1 MVAAAQ
7 QQGCTLLLT
16 EDLQHDQ
23 RVDGLRIVNPF
34 LVGPER
40 LDAPTP

>member
-7 QQGCTLLLT
+7 QQGCKWLLT

-23 RVDGLRIVNPF
+23 SIDGVRIVNPF
-34 LVGPER
+34 VLGPEI
-40 LDAPTP
+40 LDSTA